1 MTNKTEF
8 SKSLIHNAENIA
20 RQLLDYSLNALP
32 FEVPQ
37 AVIDRNLKY
46 QTEFVSFLGKAME
59 IETEEMVSKEFS
71 EWHKIY
77 VEEATFMLDKVSSL
91 VAPYPAFRLF
101 FQKKL
106 MEIMEEMNLS
116 IKECFFI
123 IGRFN
128 YVLDISLADSII
140 AYDRY
145 NSDKHNRIKK
155 ELLELASPVVPLR
168 NGVAV
173 LPLIG
178 SIDLDRTEHLL
189 EYTVPKI
196 GGMDVTTLI
205 LDCSGIYTVDTEV
218 TTFVFRMNEV
228 LKLLGIQMILTG
240 LRPELAQKMVQ
251 IGTDFS
257 SLITFSS
264 VKTALD
270 AWMS

>member
-1 MTNKTEF
+1 MANKTEF
-8 SKSLIHNAENIA
+8 STTLIHNAVNIA
-20 RQLLDYSLNALP
+20 RELLEYSLNALP

-59 IETEEMVSKEFS
+59 IESEEIVAKEFK

-77 VEEATFMLDKVSSL
+77 VEQSTYMFNKVSSL

-106 MEIMEEMNLS
+106 MNLMEELNLS
-116 IKECFFI
+116 TKESFFI

-140 AYDRY
+140 AYERY
-145 NSDKHNRIKK
+145 NTEKHNQIKK
-155 ELLELASPVVPLR
+155 EILELASPVVPLR

-189 EYTVPKI
+189 EHTVPKI
-196 GGMDVTTLI
+196 GSMNISTLI

-218 TTFVFRMNEV
+218 TTFVFRMSEV
-228 LKLLGIQMILTG
+228 LKLLGIQMVLTG

-270 AWMS
+270 TWLS